1 MEIEKVVNKWFTVPY
16 INFVHERQY
25 IKFVVGSFVCSTK
38 PLDSK
43 YRFVTIKLYR
53 NIQNSQKIFEYQK

>member
-1 MEIEKVVNKWFTVPY
+1 MVLQY

-25 IKFVVGSFVCSTK
+25 MRFVIGSFVCSPE

-53 NIQNSQKIFEYQK
+53 NIQNSQKIYEYQK

>member
-1 MEIEKVVNKWFTVPY
+1 MAVKYKYGNWKSCKSMVLQY

-25 IKFVVGSFVCSTK
+25 MKFVVGSFVCSPE

-43 YRFVTIKLYR
+43 YRFVTIKL
-53 NIQNSQKIFEYQK
+53 